1 MKTINKIIMAIVLM
15 ASFASCSNNKEPK
28 VVSTE
33 EFENILGEQMIKATF
48 DDGMIMSF
56 QVKSPSE
63 VALFSKEAIPTSG
76 CVTIPSKINSNEN
89 TYQVVEISPLAFQG
103 CENMTSVTIPNSV
116 TSIGNNAFIDCR
128 GLTSV
133 TIPKEVTSAGS
144 GIFNYCTGLTSVI
157 IENGVTEV
165 WESAFSGCT
174 SLNSISI
181 PDGVTSI
188 AKRAFVGCTGL
199 TSISI
204 PNSVTS
210 IGERA
215 FADCTGLTSVSISN
229 SMTNIE
235 ERAFANCTGLTSITI
250 PNSVTS
256 IGPEVFSGC
265 TGLTS
270 VSISKGITSIMD
282 DTFSDCKGLTS
293 FAIPEG
299 VTEIGAWAFSD
310 CTGLTSITIPN
321 SVTSIGNNAFTG
333 CAGLTSITIPNGIKS
348 IGEGTFSDCSGLTSI
363 TLPSSM
369 TEMGNHAF
377 FSCKGLTNVIIQT
390 QNLSFDYD
398 NVFAYC
404 DKLQPS
410 NVVYQA
416 ADGTKLITIN
426 DIAGVYF
433 GGEFGGMYLWN
444 DGTWAGGY
452 NDLTYGG
459 TWKVQNNEVKLIPTF
474 GFDFNKNE
482 PIAYDDAT
490 AEAKS
495 EILPI
500 DLANQKLGPWTK
512 APFITEQEIADARK
526 EFETGNYGDNWDDYV
541 DMTFYGYEIVHRMT
555 KEDFQKKKYR

>member
-1 MKTINKIIMAIVLM
+1 MKTINNIIMAVLLM

-33 EFENILGEQMIKATF
+33 EYENILGKQMIKATF

-76 CVTIPSKINSNEN
+76 CVTIPSKIISNGN
-89 TYQVVEISPLAFQG
+89 TYQVVEIGSLAFQG
-103 CENMTSVTIPNSV
+103 CESMTSVTIPNSV

-133 TIPKEVTSAGS
+133 TIPKEVTSAGND
-144 GIFNYCTGLTSVI
+144 IFRDCTGLTSVN
-157 IENGVTEV
+157 IEKGVTEI

-174 SLNSISI
+174 GLTSVSI

-188 AKRAFVGCTGL
+188 AKRAFVGCTEL
-199 TSISI
+199 SSISI

-215 FADCTGLTSVSISN
+215 FADCKGLTSVN
-229 SMTNIE
+229 
-235 ERAFANCTGLTSITI
+235 I

-256 IGPEVFSGC
+256 IGERAFAEC

-270 VSISKGITSIMD
+270 IIIPNRVESIGYEAFAGCTSLTSVTIPNIVTEIMD
-282 DTFSDCKGLTS
+282 GTFFDCKGLTS
-293 FAIPEG
+293 FDIPEG
-299 VTEIGAWAFSD
+299 ITEIGAWAFSD

-321 SVTSIGNNAFTG
+321 SVTSIGNNAFNG
-333 CAGLTSITIPNGIKS
+333 CAGLTSVTIPNGVRS

-363 TLPSSM
+363 TLPSSI

-416 ADGTKLITIN
+416 EDGTKLITIN

-433 GGEFGGMYLWN
+433 GGEFGGMYLWA

-459 TWKVQNNEVKLIPTF
+459 TWIVQNNEVKLIPAF

-500 DLANQKLGPWTK
+500 DLTNQKLGPWTK

-526 EFETGNYGDNWDDYV
+526 EFETGNYGDNWDDFV